1 LKNDLLPLHL
11 GRAQELNGQYEEI
24 AIFTF
29 IRQKTLYM
37 GNLMKYRAGAITVA
51 LNISGPLD
59 LARADPM
66 AAIRSQY
73 RIGKGYGVGGFYI
86 HMTCNIAI
94 AISHRRSHIGGG
106 MGEGLYTTVMSDE
119 RNGAMRYIVDR

>member
-1 LKNDLLPLHL
+1 MKNDLLPLHL

-51 LNISGPLD
+51 GNISGPFD
-59 LARADPM
+59 LARADPT

-73 RIGKGYGVGGFYI
+73 RIGGGDG
-86 HMTCNIAI
+86 
-94 AISHRRSHIGGG
+94 S
-106 MGEGLYTTVMSDE
+106 GLIY
-119 RNGAMRYIVDR
+119 MR